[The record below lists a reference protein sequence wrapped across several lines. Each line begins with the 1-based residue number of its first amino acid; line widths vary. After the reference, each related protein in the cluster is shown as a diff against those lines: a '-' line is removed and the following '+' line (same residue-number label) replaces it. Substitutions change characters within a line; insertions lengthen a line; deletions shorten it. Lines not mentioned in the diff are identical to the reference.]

1 MTHRFYTAL
10 ENKEMVMAQLNK
22 QNYDELPSA
31 GGNSIIIID
40 TKYKTFWNTAL
51 ALLPHTEATVKN
63 THNDII
69 HKLKEPLK

>member
-10 ENKEMVMAQLNK
+10 ENKKQVMSQLNGL
-22 QNYDELPSA
+22 NYDELPSA